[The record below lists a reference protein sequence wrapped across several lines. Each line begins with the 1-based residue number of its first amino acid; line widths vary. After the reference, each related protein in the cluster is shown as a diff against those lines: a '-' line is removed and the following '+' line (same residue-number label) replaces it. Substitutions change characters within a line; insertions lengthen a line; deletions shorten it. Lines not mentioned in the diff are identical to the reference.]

1 LYFLGRIEEQLPS
14 HTFGEIAKPKIS
26 VAKVSR
32 DAIDWV
38 GNDVDSLSGN
48 INAEDVTVLRPV
60 L

>member
-1 LYFLGRIEEQLPS
+1 
-14 HTFGEIAKPKIS
+14 
-26 VAKVSR
+26 VSR

-48 INAEDVTVLRPV
+48 INAEDVTVFRPV